1 MSNPFASLLGG
12 PKWAVEDRDAVKE
25 GDTILDTAKRVTAHD
40 RGLDYGHPSINH
52 KRTANFWS
60 TYLGRDITPQD
71 VCMMNILQKVSRGMN
86 TLTEDTLVDIAGY
99 ARNIEMLSEISDG

>member
-1 MSNPFASLLGG
+1 MSNPFTSLTRG
-12 PKWAVEDRDAVKE
+12 PRWAVEDRTDAKE
-25 GDTILDTAKRVTAHD
+25 GDTILDTAKRVTAQD

-60 TYLGRDITPQD
+60 TYLDRDITPED

-99 ARNIEMLSEISDG
+99 ARNIEMISEISDG